1 MRVEPRLMPRAEKRV
16 IEYFVSTQILQSIL
30 DLLHAAGK
38 TERSELNA
46 YACAY
51 AVLDSCSEQFYGGV
65 RKHFAHAQ
73 TVPLPYEASMCT
85 TWYYIYK
92 VQSIKIAKL
101 TDETEKYIHPVQIL
115 PHVHQQTSDSR
126 SFGSNIVMKKSEWH

>member
-1 MRVEPRLMPRAEKRV
+1 MPRAEKRV

-46 YACAY
+46 YAY
-51 AVLDSCSEQFYGGV
+51 TVLDSCSEQFYGGV

-73 TVPLPYEASMCT
+73 TVYTRPSPFFWVGPGYEARGHH
-85 TWYYIYK
+85 
-92 VQSIKIAKL
+92 A
-101 TDETEKYIHPVQIL
+101 D
-115 PHVHQQTSDSR
+115 SDPSQLR
-126 SFGSNIVMKKSEWH
+126 V